1 MDELNRC
8 NNTIYIYIY
17 TIIYINRINS
27 EAVGVFEIIFFLEIS
42 PVDKP
47 ELMNVCLSM

>member
-8 NNTIYIYIY
+8 NNTIYIY

-27 EAVGVFEIIFFLEIS
+27 EAVGVCEIIFFGN
-42 PVDKP
+42 KP
-47 ELMNVCLSM
+47 R